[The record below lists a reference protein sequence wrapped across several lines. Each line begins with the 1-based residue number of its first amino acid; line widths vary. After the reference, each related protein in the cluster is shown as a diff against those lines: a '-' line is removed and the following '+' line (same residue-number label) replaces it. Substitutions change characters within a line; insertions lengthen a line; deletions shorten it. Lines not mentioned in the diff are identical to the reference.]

1 MLCFRTIDCM
11 LIFYLYY
18 SLSLYSLQLYIYIF
32 IYLLF
37 YFFPQMHSVQLNTLM
52 FHKAHN
58 VIKGNVKS
66 FQLLVEYEWIWGRL
80 IFKVALK
87 HYPTLLNV
95 SEEKQTWQR
104 THEPCLY
111 DTTAEE
117 IRAKHRGH

>member
-11 LIFYLYY
+11 FIFYLYY
-18 SLSLYSLQLYIYIF
+18 SLSLYSLQLYIYIY
-32 IYLLF
+32 IYLFIVLF
-37 YFFPQMHSVQLNTLM
+37 FFPAAFCTIKHTYVL
-52 FHKAHN
+52 HN

-66 FQLLVEYEWIWGRL
+66 LQLLVEYEWIWGRL